1 MHGSARS
8 TLTLALVLS
17 ASLSA
22 VPATAL
28 AQETVA
34 QAAGESKPGQAAQ
47 LFVHAIMIAKPDLA
61 AANAGVLLADTYD
74 AAALA
79 KLVEDLELDKRMEEA
94 FRRGRSMPGVADQVA
109 ALEVKLESGR
119 KARARE
125 HDRIAEAVTMLS
137 GPVRG
142 QMLAKDRLLAAG
154 EYAVPALLL
163 QVVESRDPGAAVA
176 SGRVLVELKRQAAL
190 PLALALNDL
199 DATAQRKVA
208 MMLGEIGYPV
218 AVPALLDLA
227 QRKDV
232 TPDVADACREAVRAI
247 GASAE
252 QTASAAYTAMAGRFL
267 TADDTLVAFPGEATQ
282 NIWAWT
288 ASGGLGAVQVS
299 TPLYFDVLAMR
310 FAQRALELD
319 ASNRQALGL
328 FIAADLRREARMGDG
343 MVDPLY
349 AGSGRSAQYFA
360 TLAGPAVMQDVL
372 GLGLT
377 LADTGLVRASLQ
389 ALRETAGADAMIA
402 GGSSPVVQ
410 CLLYPDRRVQFEAAL
425 ALASVTPGA
434 AFPGSEQ
441 VVPTLAQAVRSGSQ
455 LFGGIVAPSSEDA
468 QRFASALKSAGY
480 VPLTAAQDAA
490 GFEVI
495 AARNAG
501 SDLVVVSGSAA
512 AIRDTLASLR
522 ARRGGSTIP
531 VLVVAQPADMGMA
544 ADVERDGHTIVVGAD
559 VNDDAFKAG
568 VNAVMAK
575 TYGAAPTA
583 DDMSRFV
590 PQSLEALLRIGL
602 ANGNVYK
609 ITDAE
614 RGLAEALRVQEGPV
628 RAAVAEVLALVPTET
643 AQRALVEAALA
654 AQGDEQ
660 TTLFGPVAS
669 SARRWGAKAT
679 PQQAEALRAIVTKAT
694 GALADAASMAYG
706 AMSLPP
712 SQAVEMILKSR
723 QPGQNASPAAGDGTA
738 AMR

>member
-1 MHGSARS
+1 M
-8 TLTLALVLS
+8 
-17 ASLSA
+17 
-22 VPATAL
+22 
-28 AQETVA
+28 
-34 QAAGESKPGQAAQ
+34 
-47 LFVHAIMIAKPDLA
+47 
-61 AANAGVLLADTYD
+61 
-74 AAALA
+74 
-79 KLVEDLELDKRMEEA
+79 
-94 FRRGRSMPGVADQVA
+94 
-109 ALEVKLESGR
+109 
-119 KARARE
+119 
-125 HDRIAEAVTMLS
+125 
-137 GPVRG
+137 
-142 QMLAKDRLLAAG
+142 
-154 EYAVPALLL
+154 
-163 QVVESRDPGAAVA
+163 
-176 SGRVLVELKRQAAL
+176 
-190 PLALALNDL
+190 
-199 DATAQRKVA
+199 
-208 MMLGEIGYPV
+208 
-218 AVPALLDLA
+218 
-227 QRKDV
+227 
-232 TPDVADACREAVRAI
+232 
-247 GASAE
+247 
-252 QTASAAYTAMAGRFL
+252 
-267 TADDTLVAFPGEATQ
+267 
-282 NIWAWT
+282 
-288 ASGGLGAVQVS
+288 QVS

-544 ADVERDGHTIVVGAD
+544 SDVERDGHTIVVGAD